1 MYCIEL
7 YCMIQCLTLQEVL
20 CTRTVHMSLLLPWD
34 QRGRRHLCCCI
45 SCSGLAVSAAVRVL
59 PVALL
64 RQPWTC
70 TSISL
75 SLSIKCH
82 SWDSKAFSHT
92 YEASSSTWNVTVV
105 PTRSHHFWRWWRQVS
120 TGLPMQATCCLRFHW
135 GSSTSVR
142 VTTISPA
149 SCKMFTIC
157 CSNICNTKTQR
168 VFIYVARKCN

>member
-7 YCMIQCLTLQEVL
+7 YSMIQCLTLQEVL
-20 CTRTVHMSLLLPWD
+20 CTRTVHMSLFLPWD
-34 QRGRRHLCCCI
+34 QRGRI
-45 SCSGLAVSAAVRVL
+45 SCSGLAVSVAVRVL

-75 SLSIKCH
+75 SLSMKCH

-92 YEASSSTWNVTVV
+92 YEASSSTS
-105 PTRSHHFWRWWRQVS
+105 TRSHHFWRWSRQVS
-120 TGLPMQATCCLRFHW
+120 TGLPMHATCCLRFHW

-168 VFIYVARKCN
+168 VFKYVCN